1 MRFAPAVPEVR
12 YVRYGDAVTTFD
24 EATGTAVTPVTVPPA
39 TRTEDL
45 VTALCGAAMMLGVM
59 ADSWAHTNLLGQI
72 QREGF
77 FTPWHG
83 LLYSGFAATALWTFR
98 IAYKRRDVAP
108 EWWRDGW
115 PAGYRAGAIGTVI
128 FLLSGGADMAWHT
141 FLGIEADIAALLSP
155 SHIGLAVGSTLLL
168 SSPLRSWWARGAG
181 RDGTAAGVLSLALS
195 TVPASIFLFYVS
207 PFFPALALRA
217 YHTNAVGDEYDA
229 AARGLAS
236 YVVWTAVLV
245 VPVLMAHRRRYT
257 PGVATAVTAV
267 VAGFVVIPR
276 EFPHPQSVAA
286 LAAVAGAAVVDVL
299 LLWLDRRRGAD
310 APLRLVYAGALLPA
324 VVWSAHLLALEV
336 ASGVHWPPELWG
348 GTIVVSSAAGAL
360 LGGLAGRPAPAE
372 VLASS

>member
-1 MRFAPAVPEVR
+1 VPF
-12 YVRYGDAVTTFD
+12 VRYGGAVTTFD

-83 LLYSGFAATALWTFR
+83 LLYSGFAATAVWTFR
-98 IAYKRRDVAP
+98 IAYRRRDVAA

-181 RDGTAAGVLSLALS
+181 RDGAVAGVLSLALS

-217 YHTNAVGDEYDA
+217 YHTTATGDEYDA

-236 YVVWTAVLV
+236 YVVTTAVLV
-245 VPVLMAHRRRYT
+245 VPLLLAHRRRYT
-257 PGVATAVTAV
+257 FGVATAVTAV
-267 VAGFVVIPR
+267 VAAFAVVPR
-276 EFPHPQSVAA
+276 EFPHPQSIAS
-286 LAAVAGAAVVDVL
+286 LAAVAGAAVVDGL
-299 LLWLDRRRGAD
+299 LFWLDRRRGIE
-310 APLRLVYAGALLPA
+310 APLRLVYAGAVLPA
-324 VVWSAHLLALEV
+324 VVWSAHLLALQL

-348 GTIVVSSAAGAL
+348 GTIVVSAAAGAL
-360 LGGLAGRPAPAE
+360 LGGLAARPAPAE
-372 VLASS
+372 VLAGS